1 MSNLAHSLN
10 NGTSDTWLRNAAGA
24 EQKHRR
30 GLGGGGAGVAEDFLL
45 GDTVLSVGS
54 ICRVLIYTHYAD

>member
-1 MSNLAHSLN
+1 MQP
-10 NGTSDTWLRNAAGA
+10 
-24 EQKHRR
+24 EQSKST
-30 GLGGGGAGVAEDFLL
+30 GGGGVEEDFLL